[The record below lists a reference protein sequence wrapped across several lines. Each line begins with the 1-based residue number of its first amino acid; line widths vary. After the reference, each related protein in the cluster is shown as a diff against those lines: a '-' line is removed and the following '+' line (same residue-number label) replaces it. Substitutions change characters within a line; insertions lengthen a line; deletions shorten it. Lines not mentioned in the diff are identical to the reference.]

1 MMDLK
6 LVVLFLVKKYPLHNY
21 NYIYVLLISVSR
33 YLPSLFVLILSHI
46 SGFALSP
53 VILDNFGPLTNYGL
67 NIGCFVIAILYT
79 IIFIPH
85 QPSATKKATKN
96 LIKDLL
102 ISPVSNMIKCLFK
115 RREGG
120 IHWLIAI
127 QIYLLSTYWFALY
140 EIADMRY
147 LYMLKT
153 LDGFTGQDYSY
164 YTTFNSCLS
173 CVGLLVILPIMTNYF
188 RLHDAMIL
196 AICVGL
202 ETLSKLLLVLL
213 Y

>member
-6 LVVLFLVKKYPLHNY
+6 LVVLFLVKKYPIHNY
-21 NYIYVLLISVSR
+21 NYIYIYVLLLLVR
-33 YLPSLFVLILSHI
+33 RYYLPILFILILPLI

-96 LIKDLL
+96 LIKDML

-147 LYMLKT
+147 LGTKT
-153 LDGFTGQDYSY
+153 YL
-164 YTTFNSCLS
+164 
-173 CVGLLVILPIMTNYF
+173 
-188 RLHDAMIL
+188 
-196 AICVGL
+196 
-202 ETLSKLLLVLL
+202 
-213 Y
+213 